1 MKLTFT
7 FYKLLIFTSAF
18 LLTHCFILPE
28 SIIKLKPGIEKTDWY
43 KGKEIATID
52 NDSITIHISYDRNIN
67 QDYVFD
73 VDVINN
79 TQNPILIEPE
89 RFSYIMKKGSIK
101 LGDALKPVHAKDPE
115 LVILDLQKSYSSH
128 QSFVETQSMF
138 YSLGYFLQFVGQTKA
153 LLTNDQELS
162 NQLEHQTYRL
172 EQEQLINDAQN
183 RRISE
188 TLFASSNFWEIIA
201 LRKTTL
207 HPNDSISGKVF
218 FPVNELAKT
227 IEFSFPIEGYELKII
242 YDQTSISPND

>member
-1 MKLTFT
+1 MKPFT
-7 FYKLLIFTSAF
+7 FYKLLIFTSSF
-18 LLTHCFILPE
+18 LLTNCFVLPE
-28 SIIKLKPGIEKTDWY
+28 SILKLKPDIEKTEWY

-101 LGDALKPVHAKDPE
+101 LGEVLKPINAKDPE
-115 LVILDLQKSYSSH
+115 LVILDLQKSYSLH
-128 QSFVETQSMF
+128 QSNVETQSMF

-172 EQEQLINDAQN
+172 EQEQLINDVQN

-207 HPNDSISGKVF
+207 HPNDNISGKVF
-218 FPVNELAKT
+218 FPVNEFAKAV
-227 IEFSFPIEGYELKII
+227 EFTFPVDKYDLKII
-242 YDQTSISPND
+242 YNQTIISP